1 MCNFIITEYTNGFQ
15 RQPRGRTRAQERRPP
30 TGSCTQSKMPNME
43 KNRRVLVYLGATIPN
58 DSAYTDA
65 VKELGQEIVRR
76 GMSLVFGGSREGTM
90 TILADTVLNAGGHV
104 VGVFPEELPR
114 SFLYEGLPEVVMTRT
129 FAERKATMLALADMV
144 VAMPGSFG
152 TWDELFDA
160 LESQKVNIINN
171 LPPKPIGVLN
181 VNGFYDGV
189 MQLLRR
195 SIDDGYTTPEYERLL
210 RVAPTVKE
218 LMDMLA

>member
-1 MCNFIITEYTNGFQ
+1 
-15 RQPRGRTRAQERRPP
+15 
-30 TGSCTQSKMPNME
+30 ME

-90 TILADTVLNAGGHV
+90 TILADTVLNAGGHAI
-104 VGVFPEELPR
+104 GVFPEELPR
-114 SFLYEGLPEVVMTRT
+114 SFLYEGLPEVVMTKT

-171 LPPKPIGVLN
+171 LPAKPIGVLN
-181 VNGFYDGV
+181 VNGSYDGV

-218 LMDMLA
+218 LMEMLA

>member
-1 MCNFIITEYTNGFQ
+1 
-15 RQPRGRTRAQERRPP
+15 
-30 TGSCTQSKMPNME
+30 MPNIE

-65 VKELGQEIVRR
+65 VEELGQEIVRR

-171 LPPKPIGVLN
+171 LPAKPIGVLN

-189 MQLLRR
+189 IQLLRR

-218 LMDMLA
+218 LMEMLA